1 MSTWK
6 RDIASG
12 LVVLLPLG
20 ILLFVVNW
28 LYVRIIGLPLISN
41 LDFAELGVPDSLV
54 PLTRILVALAL
65 IVTLILAVGYLM
77 RTTAGRVFE
86 ATIDD
91 TINRVPGLRVVY
103 NASKLAVETAL
114 SGTDD
119 LQQPVRLE
127 VWDGIRMTAFKTGK
141 RTDDGKIVLFLPT
154 APNITTGYVM
164 EVDPERV
171 EDTGEKSRRSTHSRA
186 ERRVRRVG
194 SPDPC
199 RGGIQP
205 GGHRRR
211 HPDDRHNKHDRPVGW
226 RSVGV
231 DRRLSRATIRT
242 HRWYHCEGC
251 EAPPSRRSRPVE
263 QLMQP

>member
-28 LYVRIIGLPLISN
+28 LYVRIIGLPLIEN
-41 LDFAELGVPDSLV
+41 LEFAELGVPEGLV
-54 PLTRILVALAL
+54 PITRILVALAL
-65 IVTLILAVGYLM
+65 IITLILAVGYLM

-86 ATIDD
+86 AMLDD

-119 LQQPVRLE
+119 LQQPVKLE
-127 VWDGIRMTAFKTGK
+127 VWDGVRMTAFKTGK

-164 EVDPERV
+164 EVDADRV
-171 EDTGEKSRRSTHSRA
+171 EETGEKVEEALTRVLSAGFA
-186 ERRVRRVG
+186 E
-194 SPDPC
+194 SAHQ
-199 RGGIQP
+199 I
-205 GGHRRR
+205 
-211 HPDDRHNKHDRPVGW
+211 
-226 RSVGV
+226 
-231 DRRLSRATIRT
+231 
-242 HRWYHCEGC
+242 
-251 EAPPSRRSRPVE
+251 PVE
-263 QLMQP
+263 EENPARTDDDTRTTVKTNSTEQSGTD